1 MAGARPGVHALQLEP
16 PTVVET
22 LRRGS
27 KFIKW
32 DEVNVAAPRAAQ
44 IRGLPVRALSDAGYP
59 RAGLSWLRRPHPSPA
74 ALRKLESPVVLVL
87 KTLSPPPSPVPRL
100 REIGDLHSLAQRL

>member
-32 DEVNVAAPRAAQ
+32 DEVSAGPPAPPGSRDSLTQAW
-44 IRGLPVRALSDAGYP
+44 PDAED
-59 RAGLSWLRRPHPSPA
+59 PHS
-74 ALRKLESPVVLVL
+74 
-87 KTLSPPPSPVPRL
+87 
-100 REIGDLHSLAQRL
+100 SLAWPWLPPISD

>member
-32 DEVNVAAPRAAQ
+32 DEEASSRNLVTLRVDSNGFFLYWTGPNMVRVALAQ
-44 IRGLPVRALSDAGYP
+44 
-59 RAGLSWLRRPHPSPA
+59 LSW
-74 ALRKLESPVVLVL
+74 V
-87 KTLSPPPSPVPRL
+87 
-100 REIGDLHSLAQRL
+100 

>member
-16 PTVVET
+16 PTVGET

-32 DEVNVAAPRAAQ
+32 DEVSLSVCVCMRVGGPAPPRSRDSLTQARPVAGDPYSSLASL
-44 IRGLPVRALSDAGYP
+44 G
-59 RAGLSWLRRPHPSPA
+59 
-74 ALRKLESPVVLVL
+74 KLEPPVVSVM
-87 KTLSPPPSPVPRL
+87 K
-100 REIGDLHSLAQRL
+100 I